1 MTEHH
6 LTVQRTARYYTV
18 GELTDQTTHVWFC
31 LHGFGQL
38 AAYFGKKF
46 TGLDD
51 GRTLVVVPEGL
62 SRLYLNGKYERIGAS
77 WMTRE
82 DKQHEINDFLAY
94 LNTLYNTVLNGRNP
108 ADLHITLLG
117 FSQGAATVC
126 RWLNAGAST
135 PGASTPGA
143 STPGASTPGASTPGA
158 STPGHIRA
166 DRLILW
172 AGFFSN
178 GIADLID
185 PQKLTTVETHYV
197 YGEQD
202 EYFGLIGDVAAYKA
216 RLLHD
221 VPHLNITAFDG
232 GHRVEPTVLK
242 TLVTPS

>member
-6 LTVQRTARYYTV
+6 LSVQRTARYYTV
-18 GELTDQTTHVWFC
+18 GELTSQTTHVWFC

-46 TGLDD
+46 TSLDD
-51 GRTLVVVPEGL
+51 GKTLVVVPEGL

-94 LNTLYNTVLNGRNP
+94 LNTLYDTVLNGRNP
-108 ADLHITLLG
+108 TDLHISLLG

-126 RWLNAGAST
+126 RWLNA
-135 PGASTPGA
+135 
-143 STPGASTPGASTPGA
+143 
-158 STPGHIRA
+158 GHIRA

-178 GIADLID
+178 GIADVIG

-202 EYFGLIGDVAAYKA
+202 EYFGLLGDVAAYKA
-216 RLLHD
+216 RLLTD
-221 VPHLNITAFDG
+221 VPHLKIMAFDG
-232 GHRVEPTVLK
+232 GHRVESEVLK